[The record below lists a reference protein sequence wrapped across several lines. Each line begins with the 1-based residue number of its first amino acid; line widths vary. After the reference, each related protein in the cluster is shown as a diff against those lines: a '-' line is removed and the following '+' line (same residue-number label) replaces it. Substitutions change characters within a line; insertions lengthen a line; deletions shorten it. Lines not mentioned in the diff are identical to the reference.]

1 MIAVCFELMQL
12 IAQKLMK
19 IKLLKNIGL
28 FIWFPF
34 YLSTPA
40 NGTAP
45 DKSGCGTDNPQ
56 VAENEM
62 APHILCSASCK
73 RTTPCSYALKIPT
86 RAAANSHQKQNQGF
100 LACQRHRHPCT
111 TLKASGEVV

>member
-1 MIAVCFELMQL
+1 MQL

-28 FIWFPF
+28 FIWFSFLFVHRLLTERLPINQDAA
-34 YLSTPA
+34 LIT
-40 NGTAP
+40 
-45 DKSGCGTDNPQ
+45 PQ

-62 APHILCSASCK
+62 GASTFYVPQVASEQL
-73 RTTPCSYALKIPT
+73 RALMRLKIPT